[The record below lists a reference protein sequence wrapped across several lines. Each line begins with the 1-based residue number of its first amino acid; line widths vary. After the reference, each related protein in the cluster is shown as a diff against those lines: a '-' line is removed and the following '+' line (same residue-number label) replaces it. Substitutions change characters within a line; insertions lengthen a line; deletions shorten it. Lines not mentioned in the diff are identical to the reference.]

1 MKLVRTAALSRHEA
15 PTFAALT
22 DEEVIALRLL
32 PAWVRWLYLELV
44 AMSDFKTGVVYA
56 SYARLASLLDCD
68 QPERGKRLDTPTIKQ
83 IRTALDTLGRMNL
96 ALRDKAGN
104 EDKRELKILVSPRV
118 GLGASADKK
127 GREKG
132 RAQKPQNY
140 DKHGPERKPDNQI
153 GQGAGQGVQEP
164 NSLLPPPLH
173 LEKVSTGE
181 GPENTSH
188 QAPPGGPSLAPAGH
202 APHVTELCDGWRFG
216 PPKPYDSPAV
226 DMRDPANW
234 ARDERGRLIPPIGF
248 PSLRK
253 RGGVP

>member
-1 MKLVRTAALSRHEA
+1 MKVVRTAALSRQEA

-68 QPERGKRLDTPTIKQ
+68 QPQGGKRLDVPTIKQ

-104 EDKRELKILVSPRV
+104 EEKRELKILVPPRV
-118 GLGASADKK
+118 GLGASNEKK
-127 GREKG
+127 GRGKG
-132 RAQKPQNY
+132 RPQNGYNY
-140 DKHGPERKPDNQI
+140 DEHGPQRKPDTQI
-153 GQGAGQGVQEP
+153 GQRSGQGVQEV

-173 LEKVSTGE
+173 LEKLSTDD

-188 QAPPGGPSLAPAGH
+188 QAPQGGQSPAPAGH
-202 APHVTELCDGWRFG
+202 APQVTELCDGWRFG
-216 PPKPYDSPAV
+216 PPLPYDSPAV

-234 ARDERGRLIPPIGF
+234 ARDERGRLIPPVGF
-248 PSLRK
+248 PPLRN
-253 RGGVP
+253 RGRVP